1 MGQPKKSNIK
11 KIVSILHRNKRK
23 VISLDYLSKL
33 VGIYPDVL
41 GEELSYFCPLILMD
55 PSINIR
61 DYVEVFRA
69 YIAEPI
75 KKEEPKKKIVKKE
88 SISKAELSKYKGVV
102 DFAYKKFTSIGGLFD
117 PSYNLTEH
125 DIRVLEKLLEKENR
139 RFKTKKK
146 KSR

>member
-41 GEELSYFCPLILMD
+41 GEDLSYFCPLILMD

-69 YIAEPI
+69 YIAKPI
-75 KKEEPKKKIVKKE
+75 KKEEPKKKVVKKE

-102 DFAYKKFTSIGGLFD
+102 DFAYKKFTSVGGLFD

-125 DIRVLEKLLEKENR
+125 DIRVLEKLLEK
-139 RFKTKKK
+139 
-146 KSR
+146 